1 MAGADW
7 SSLRGAGGRVRPAWL
22 TIYAL
27 YLLLVGLA
35 GLLSCPAVVQR
46 FGWAMMVPVA
56 APSLLSLCAG
66 VGLLRLRSWGLACAV
81 LLMLLQITVTIL
93 AYLRHSATGQPA
105 LVTGALIPVFTA
117 LVLLALRRRPD
128 LLD

>member
-1 MAGADW
+1 
-7 SSLRGAGGRVRPAWL
+7 
-22 TIYAL
+22 
-27 YLLLVGLA
+27 
-35 GLLSCPAVVQR
+35 
-46 FGWAMMVPVA
+46 MVPVA
-56 APSLLSLCAG
+56 APSLLSLGAG